1 MMFKDENRAQE
12 LRSRILARVSRPCT
26 GRFDKC
32 FDLEHEF
39 TSDVSR
45 YKHILLDAEKDPDTF
60 EDDKYYIF
68 GLLEELDWAESCVRG
83 AWKRQDDAI
92 EAQKFNVKPPQKEVD
107 PSQTVL
113 F

>member
-1 MMFKDENRAQE
+1 MFKDENRAQE
-12 LRSRILARVSRPCT
+12 FRARILDRVSRPCT

-45 YKHILLDAEKDPDTF
+45 YKHILLDAEVDPDTH
-60 EDDKYYIF
+60 DDEKYYIF
-68 GLLEELDWAESCVRG
+68 GLLEELQWAEDSVRG
-83 AWKRQDDAI
+83 AWRRQDDAM
-92 EAQKFNVKPPQKEVD
+92 EAQRFNVKPPKPELD
-107 PSQTVL
+107 PNQTVL

>member
-1 MMFKDENRAQE
+1 MFKDENRAQE
-12 LRSRILARVSRPCT
+12 LRARILDRVSRPCS

-32 FDLEHEF
+32 FNLEHEF
-39 TSDVSR
+39 TSDVSN
-45 YKHILLDAEKDPDTF
+45 YKHILLDAERDTDTF

-68 GLLEELDWAESCVRG
+68 GLLEELDWAENAVRG

-92 EAQKFNVKPPQKEVD
+92 EAQRFNVKPPKFVD